1 MNNSTARLT
10 VAGTNNQ
17 QKAPNNQLGP
27 SGSGRNSQLGP
38 SGSGRNSQL
47 GPSRNSQLGPSR
59 NSQLGPSRNS
69 QLGPSGS
76 GRNSQLAALIIGLIV
91 VALLWVLG
99 NYIYNY
105 YSTNKQSKVIKSVVL
120 GSPQNGQTEFDIGS
134 SELAKSNYSNEYS
147 LSFWVYVDDYS
158 YRQGLPKF
166 IMRRGNIKTGVNPE
180 IYLDPSVNML
190 KVNVSM
196 MGNSQIGQMAGP
208 EAKTTTTSGA
218 TTTTEPFTNVP
229 RMDGETQTNNS
240 NEFNSD
246 SAAAPGLI
254 ANPHKLLDK
263 MNDNSAHIPDIYD
276 NSYFEL
282 VSGNEVGSINQS
294 GVDLKHNPELNFVL
308 EQFGPTESTQP
319 CECPDDKE
327 SAAASAAER
336 AEFEAKAGRCMVQA
350 FPLQKWVHVVV
361 SQYNQ
366 VLDIY
371 IDGKLSSSCVLP
383 GFPDVVQDDLV
394 IAPEDGFSGKITKV
408 VYLNSAVSA
417 DEAYSL
423 YADGPDY
430 YETIIS
436 RVPNWAWG
444 FLILV
449 ILAVIIY
456 SFV

>member
-1 MNNSTARLT
+1 
-10 VAGTNNQ
+10 
-17 QKAPNNQLGP
+17 
-27 SGSGRNSQLGP
+27 
-38 SGSGRNSQL
+38 
-47 GPSRNSQLGPSR
+47 
-59 NSQLGPSRNS
+59 
-69 QLGPSGS
+69 
-76 GRNSQLAALIIGLIV
+76 LAALIIGLV
-91 VALLWVLG
+91 VFALLWVLG

-105 YSTNKQSKVIKSVVL
+105 YSANQKSKVIKSVVL
-120 GSPQNGQTEFDIGS
+120 GSPQNGQTEFAIGS
-134 SELAKSNYSNEYS
+134 SDLANSGYSNEYT

-190 KVNVSM
+190 RVNVSM
-196 MGNSQIGQMAGP
+196 MGNSQIGQVAGP
-208 EAKTTTTSGA
+208 EAKTTTTSAATTTTSGATTTTSSA
-218 TTTTEPFTNVP
+218 TTTTEPFTNIP
-229 RMDGETQTNNS
+229 RMNGEITTGSS

-254 ANPHKLLDK
+254 ANPHKLLEK
-263 MNDNSAHIPDIYD
+263 LNDNSAHIPDIYD

-308 EQFGPTESTQP
+308 EQFGTISTGPNFVLEQFGTTPTVDEK
-319 CECPDDKE
+319 CECPNDKE
-327 SAAASAAER
+327 STAASAAER
-336 AEFEAKAGRCMVQA
+336 AEFEAKAGRCMVQS
-350 FPLQKWVHVVV
+350 FPLQKWVHVVI

-394 IAPEDGFSGKITKV
+394 LAPEDGFSGKITKV

-417 DEAYSL
+417 DDAYSL
-423 YADGPDY
+423 YNDGPDY
-430 YETIIS
+430 YETILA

-444 FLILV
+444 TLALV
-449 ILAVIIY
+449 ILAAIIY
-456 SFV
+456 SFA

>member
-1 MNNSTARLT
+1 M
-10 VAGTNNQ
+10 
-17 QKAPNNQLGP
+17 
-27 SGSGRNSQLGP
+27 
-38 SGSGRNSQL
+38 
-47 GPSRNSQLGPSR
+47 
-59 NSQLGPSRNS
+59 
-69 QLGPSGS
+69 
-76 GRNSQLAALIIGLIV
+76 
-91 VALLWVLG
+91 
-99 NYIYNY
+99 
-105 YSTNKQSKVIKSVVL
+105 L
-120 GSPQNGQTEFDIGS
+120 GSPHNGQTEFNIGS
-134 SELAKSNYSNEYS
+134 SELANSSYSNEYS

-190 KVNVSM
+190 RVNVSM
-196 MGNSQIGQMAGP
+196 MGNSQVGQMSGP
-208 EAKTTTTSGA
+208 EAKITTTSGATTTTSGA
-218 TTTTEPFTNVP
+218 TTTTEPFTNTP
-229 RMDGETQTNNS
+229 RMDGEIPTSQNN

-254 ANPHKLLDK
+254 ANPHQLLNKL
-263 MNDNSAHIPDIYD
+263 NDNSAHIPDIYD

-308 EQFGPTESTQP
+308 EQFGPTPTGDEK

-327 SAAASAAER
+327 SAAATAAER
-336 AEFEAKAGRCMVQA
+336 AEFEAKAGRCMVQS
-350 FPLQKWVHVVV
+350 FPLQKWVHVVI

-394 IAPEDGFSGKITKV
+394 IAPEDGFSGSITKV

-417 DEAYSL
+417 DDAYSL
-423 YADGPDY
+423 YADGPNY
-430 YETIIS
+430 YETIIA

-444 FLILV
+444 ILALV
-449 ILAVIIY
+449 ITAVLVY

>member
-10 VAGTNNQ
+10 IAGNNQ
-17 QKAPNNQLGP
+17 RKSANNQSII
-27 SGSGRNSQLGP
+27 SGTQSSNGRNT
-38 SGSGRNSQL
+38 
-47 GPSRNSQLGPSR
+47 
-59 NSQLGPSRNS
+59 
-69 QLGPSGS
+69 
-76 GRNSQLAALIIGLIV
+76 QLAAVIIGLVV

-105 YSTNKQSKVIKSVVL
+105 YTANQKSKVIKSVIL
-120 GSPQNGQTEFDIGS
+120 GSPHNGQTEFDIGS
-134 SELAKSNYSNEYS
+134 SELANSGYSNEYS
-147 LSFWVYVDDYS
+147 VSFWIYVDDYS

-180 IYLDPSVNML
+180 IYIDPSVNML
-190 KVNVSM
+190 RVNVSM
-196 MGNSQIGQMAGP
+196 MGNSQVGQLAGP
-208 EAKTTTTSGA
+208 EASTTTTGSTTTTTGGTTTTAGA
-218 TTTTEPFTNVP
+218 TTTTEPFRETFVEMP
-229 RMDGETQTNNS
+229 RMDGEVAVAS
-240 NEFNSD
+240 EVSGD

-263 MNDNSAHIPDIYD
+263 LNDNSAHIPDIYD
-276 NSYFEL
+276 NTYFGL
-282 VSGNEVGSINQS
+282 ISGNEVGSISQS
-294 GVDLKHNPELNFVL
+294 GVELKHNPELNVVL
-308 EQFGPTESTQP
+308 EQFGPTETTQP

-327 SAAASAAER
+327 STAASAAER
-336 AEFEAKAGRCMVQA
+336 AEFEAKAGKCMVEA

-417 DEAYSL
+417 DDAYSL
-423 YADGPDY
+423 YADGPDF
-430 YETIIS
+430 YETVIARI
-436 RVPNWAWG
+436 PNWAWG
-444 FLILV
+444 VLALV

-456 SFV
+456 SFF